1 MLWALSLEDNTIG
14 VRRRQASRKQV
25 RDRVGFEIAR
35 ECLVD

>member
-1 MLWALSLEDNTIG
+1 MLWALSLEDNTRG

-25 RDRVGFEIAR
+25 SDRVGFEIAR